1 MCVATVGDG
10 ERDIRDEHGVLEDE
24 YDSEEL
30 EEEFET
36 LSDMFPNAKFIVAL
50 RLSELDDVVSEA
62 TEINIVFN
70 RNCYC
75 FDCSRWANTS
85 KIFRIKSKN
94 NCKMTNGYILKRLE
108 KLRFSPNCN
117 HIFVESFDKIDD
129 IDNIPTYEVGLG
141 S

>member
-1 MCVATVGDG
+1 MCIAKGGCEIAEDG
-10 ERDIRDEHGVLEDE
+10 
-24 YDSEEL
+24 YDSLEL
-30 EEEFET
+30 EEEFDQISE
-36 LSDMFPNAKFIVAL
+36 MFPNAKFIVAL

-62 TEINIVFN
+62 TEINVVFN

-75 FDCSRWANTS
+75 YEGSRWFDTS
-85 KIFRIKSKN
+85 KTFRIKSKN
-94 NCKMTNGYILKRLE
+94 SCKMTNGYILKRLE

-117 HIFVESFDKIDD
+117 HLFVESFDKIND